1 MDFSEEKS
9 ISQPLVRNGFFG
21 GKVHFI
27 AAKFGEKW
35 IFLRKCPFSLELLMF
50 RLRCK
55 TNVCVCVCVCVS
67 ENILIFLYCFV
78 NHSES

>member
-50 RLRCK
+50 RL
-55 TNVCVCVCVCVS
+55 
-67 ENILIFLYCFV
+67 L
-78 NHSES
+78 